1 MADDVKNAQATE
13 EKHPFQDEVES
24 ANKARS
30 GKGTRL
36 KYGNTRGKG
45 SIPIKWEAFDESLPD
60 TLPVSIA
67 EFMELTKVKE
77 EKELLNY
84 LIVGFND
91 DMYTQASDPIA
102 EYVNDAWDKDTKAQ
116 FRLVVRNMAKALQGM
131 KSLEEVVA
139 MIKPSV
145 ELAFVAK
152 QEKAKA
158 AA

>member
-1 MADDVKNAQATE
+1 MADEQVKATE
-13 EKHPFQDEVES
+13 EKHPFEDEVKA
-24 ANKARS
+24 ANASRT

-45 SIPIKWEAFDESLPD
+45 SIPIKWEAFDESLQD

-77 EKELLNY
+77 EKDLLGY

-102 EYVNDAWDKDTKAQ
+102 EFVNLAWDKDTQTQ
-116 FRLVVRNMAKALQGM
+116 FRLVVRNLV
-131 KSLEEVVA
+131 KSLLGTKTLEEVVA
-139 MIKPSV
+139 MVKPSI
-145 ELAFVAK
+145 ELAFAAK
-152 QEKAKA
+152 QKPA
-158 AA
+158 

>member
-1 MADDVKNAQATE
+1 MADEQVKATE
-13 EKHPFQDEVES
+13 EKHVFQDEVEA
-24 ANKARS
+24 ANKART

-45 SIPIKWEAFDESLPD
+45 SIPIKWEAFDEGLAD

-77 EKELLNY
+77 EKDLLSY

-102 EYVNDAWDKDTKAQ
+102 EFVNPAWDKDTTQLQ
-116 FRLVVRNMAKALQGM
+116 FRTVVRTMTKAMQGT
-131 KSLEEVVA
+131 KTLEEVVA

-145 ELAFVAK
+145 EAAHLASLAAK
-152 QEKAKA
+152 STEKK
-158 AA
+158 